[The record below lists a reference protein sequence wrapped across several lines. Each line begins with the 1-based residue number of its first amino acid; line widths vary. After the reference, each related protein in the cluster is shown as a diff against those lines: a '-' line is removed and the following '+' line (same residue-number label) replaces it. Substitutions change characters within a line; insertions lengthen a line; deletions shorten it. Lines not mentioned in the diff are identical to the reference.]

1 MTITDIVQKIQTAKP
16 THKPVLIAIEG
27 FGGSGK
33 STLAKNLETALS
45 DAYVIHI
52 DDFFLWDVQSDANKS
67 NFDRKRLEK
76 QVLLPL
82 KNNQPAAYQKIDDT
96 IRTLT
101 APVKVPDVA
110 YVIIEGVS
118 SFHPDI
124 ADYMDY
130 KIWVGTP
137 SEVAEARGRKRDKE
151 LGNGNEELW
160 QHWTSTY
167 QEYKD
172 LHQPDKR
179 ADIIFNA
186 AP

>member
-16 THKPVLIAIEG
+16 THKPILIAIEG

-33 STLAKNLETALS
+33 STLARNLETALD

-52 DDFFLWDVQSDANKS
+52 DDFFLWNVKSDANKS
-67 NFDRKRLEK
+67 NFDRKRLKE
-76 QVLLPL
+76 QVLLPV
-82 KNNQPAAYQKIDDT
+82 KNNQPAAYQGIDDST
-96 IRTLT
+96 QVLGEFIQ
-101 APVKVPDVA
+101 VPDVT
-110 YVIIEGVS
+110 YLIIEGVS

-130 KIWVGTP
+130 KIWVGT
-137 SEVAEARGRKRDKE
+137 SSKVAEARGRKRDKE
-151 LGNGNEELW
+151 LGDGNEELW
-160 QHWTSTY
+160 EHWTNTY

-179 ADIIFNA
+179 ADIIFDTM
-186 AP
+186 